1 MKTMTTLGANPDL
14 GPVWGLGLG
23 WGLGWAMQWRKHRRT
38 GLALAACAV
47 MATSALA
54 QSQGHG
60 QDYPNKPITVVVA
73 FGPGGA
79 GDLVTR
85 RVAQAMSATT
95 GQSVIVENR
104 PGAGAAAAAVTVA
117 RSRPDGYTI
126 LLTGNGTAISSVL
139 FQNLPYNLARD
150 FRHVSSIA
158 SFDLGVIVDG
168 QSPFKSVADVIAFAK
183 ANPGKLNIGTSRI
196 GSTQHLAAEMF
207 KSMAGI
213 DAVSV
218 PYKTTGE
225 MIGAVR
231 ANDVQVAFEVLSPI
245 LGQLSSNAIRAVAVT
260 ASKRFPGLPNVPTV
274 AEGGVPGFDASSWAG
289 FSVPAA
295 TPSSVV
301 QKLATIV
308 QAAVA
313 SADVQTSLQGMGY
326 VANASTP
333 EQMTARMNGDAD
345 KWKRVIVQAEIPL
358 Q

>member
-1 MKTMTTLGANPDL
+1 MTKLGANPDL
-14 GPVWGLGLG
+14 GQAA
-23 WGLGWAMQWRKHRRT
+23 GWAMPWRRHCST
-38 GLALAACAV
+38 GLAVAACAV
-47 MATSALA
+47 MAASALA
-54 QSQGHG
+54 QTKAYA
-60 QDYPNKPITVVVA
+60 QDYPTKPITVVVA

-95 GQSVIVENR
+95 GQPVVVENR

-117 RSRPDGYTI
+117 KSKPDGYTI

-158 SFDLGVIVDG
+158 SFDLGLIVDG
-168 QSPFKSVADVIAFAK
+168 QSPFRSVADVIAFAK
-183 ANPGKLNIGTSRI
+183 AHPGKLNIGTSRI

-225 MIGAVR
+225 MVSAVR

-260 ASKRFPGLPNVPTV
+260 ANKRFPGLPDVPTV

-289 FSVPAA
+289 FSVPAT
-295 TPSSVV
+295 TPTAVV
-301 QKLATIV
+301 RKLSAIV
-308 QAAVA
+308 QAAVT
-313 SADVQTSLQGMGY
+313 SPEVQSSLQGMGY
-326 VANASTP
+326 VASASTP
-333 EQMTARMNGDAD
+333 EQMTTRMNDDAA
-345 KWKRVIVQAEIPL
+345 KWKKVIVQAEIPL

>member
-1 MKTMTTLGANPDL
+1 MGKIRKPGAAHRLELGM
-14 GPVWGLGLG
+14 GKGLGLG
-23 WGLGWAMQWRKHRRT
+23 RAMLWRG
-38 GLALAACAV
+38 GLAMAACAV
-47 MATSALA
+47 MGTGVLA
-54 QSQGHG
+54 QSQGQA
-60 QDYPNKPITVVVA
+60 QDYPSKPITVVVA

-95 GQSVIVENR
+95 GQSVVVENR
-104 PGAGAAAAAVTVA
+104 PGAGAAAAAVIVA
-117 RSRPDGYTI
+117 KSRPDGYTV

-158 SFDLGVIVDG
+158 SFDLGLIVDG
-168 QSPFKSVADVIAFAK
+168 QSRFRSVADVIAFAK
-183 ANPGKLNIGTSRI
+183 ANPGKLSIGTSRI

-213 DAVSV
+213 DAISV

-225 MIGAVR
+225 MISAVR

-260 ASKRFPGLPNVPTV
+260 ATRRFPGLPDVPTV
-274 AEGGVPGFDASSWAG
+274 AEAGVPGFDASSWAG

-295 TPSSVV
+295 TPTAVV
-301 QKLATIV
+301 QKLASIV

-313 SADVQTSLQGMGY
+313 SPEVQASLQGMGY
-326 VANASTP
+326 VASASTP
-333 EQMTARMNGDAD
+333 EQMTARMNDDAA
-345 KWKRVIVQAEIPL
+345 KWKKVIVQAEIPL

>member
-1 MKTMTTLGANPDL
+1 MTRTTTRDVNPGANP
-14 GPVWGLGLG
+14 
-23 WGLGWAMQWRKHRRT
+23 AQ
-38 GLALAACAV
+38 GLAMPSATHGRMHWRRGLAVAACAAL
-47 MATSALA
+47 ATGALA
-54 QSQGHG
+54 QPQGLAP
-60 QDYPNKPITVVVA
+60 DYPNKPITVVVA

-117 RSRPDGYTI
+117 KAKPDGYTV

-158 SFDLGVIVDG
+158 SFDLGLIVDG

-225 MIGAVR
+225 MVSAVR

-295 TPSSVV
+295 TPTPVV
-301 QKLATIV
+301 QKLSAIV

-313 SADVQTSLQGMGY
+313 SPDVQASLQGMGY
-326 VANASTP
+326 VASASTP
-333 EQMTARMNGDAD
+333 EQMTTRISDDAA
-345 KWKRVIVQAEIPL
+345 KWKKVIVQAEIPL